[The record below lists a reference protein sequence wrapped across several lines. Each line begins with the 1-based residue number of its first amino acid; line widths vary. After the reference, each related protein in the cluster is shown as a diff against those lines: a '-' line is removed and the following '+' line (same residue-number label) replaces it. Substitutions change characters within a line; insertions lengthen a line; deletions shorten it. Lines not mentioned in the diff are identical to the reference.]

1 MSLRS
6 CVLAVTAACALL
18 GPAAPVAAA
27 EPGPQVPTLDWQPCG
42 EAAHVTCTTV
52 KVPRDYDRPRGAS
65 FKLFVAK
72 SPATDQA
79 HRIGSLFIN
88 LGGPGGTA
96 AESFEGLGADLFPGL
111 NARFDIIAMD
121 PRGVGQSEPSID
133 CKSDQQAD
141 GIYARPFT
149 TPDNL
154 DVRALSAKDSRYI
167 GRCVTLNRGVLP
179 YVSTASVAR
188 DVDLIRRALGE
199 RQITYVGFS
208 YGTFLGATYASLFPN
223 GYRAMVLDGPV
234 DADAYINDPLR
245 NLSAQSTA
253 FERALGRFLQA
264 CARAQAAC
272 RGFGGADPWDAYD
285 QLLDRLDATPLSTAN
300 DRTVDGDVAR
310 VGTVQALYNKAS
322 WPFLAQALVDLQ
334 HGDGERIQR
343 AADLFYGRNADGS
356 FSPFYDRYFTIT
368 ALEQDY
374 PRDVGTYLR
383 AGQRSWDE
391 HEHFWWNDGYLQLNY
406 GLYPVRPV
414 DVFRGP
420 FGVRRS
426 SPAPLVVATTYDPA
440 TPYRG
445 ARNLVRELG
454 NARLLTMRGDGHTA
468 YGGTSACIDAAVD
481 AYVDDGTLPPV
492 GTQCPQD
499 TGFSAPQPQPQP
511 QAQTSR
517 AMAGVDAAGPHVRL
531 SSPLR

>member
-1 MSLRS
+1 M
-6 CVLAVTAACALL
+6 
-18 GPAAPVAAA
+18 
-27 EPGPQVPTLDWQPCG
+27 
-42 EAAHVTCTTV
+42 
-52 KVPRDYDRPRGAS
+52 
-65 FKLFVAK
+65 
-72 SPATDQA
+72 
-79 HRIGSLFIN
+79 
-88 LGGPGGTA
+88 
-96 AESFEGLGADLFPGL
+96 
-111 NARFDIIAMD
+111 
-121 PRGVGQSEPSID
+121 
-133 CKSDQQAD
+133 
-141 GIYARPFT
+141 
-149 TPDNL
+149 
-154 DVRALSAKDSRYI
+154 
-167 GRCVTLNRGVLP
+167 
-179 YVSTASVAR
+179 
-188 DVDLIRRALGE
+188 
-199 RQITYVGFS
+199 
-208 YGTFLGATYASLFPN
+208 
-223 GYRAMVLDGPV
+223 
-234 DADAYINDPLR
+234 
-245 NLSAQSTA
+245 
-253 FERALGRFLQA
+253 
-264 CARAQAAC
+264 
-272 RGFGGADPWDAYD
+272 
-285 QLLDRLDATPLSTAN
+285 
-300 DRTVDGDVAR
+300 
-310 VGTVQALYNKAS
+310 
-322 WPFLAQALVDLQ
+322 
-334 HGDGERIQR
+334 QR
-343 AADLFYGRNADGS
+343 AADLYYGRNADGS
-356 FSPFYDRYFTIT
+356 YQPRHDLYFAIT